1 MLSRSA
7 GQNMYVPVT
16 PALYDLLLQSQKAYI
31 LSKGSFDITLGPVTK
46 LWRTA
51 RKQRVFPNSTAAK
64 EALNLVGFNKV
75 KIDTNSR
82 TVMLRKSGMQLD
94 AGGIAQGYIA
104 QKVLDFL
111 KQQHIT
117 SALID
122 VSGDIALG
130 EPPPGKEGWNIGV
143 NVPEQTSKLQN
154 KKLLLSNCTVSTSGD
169 VYQYIEHNGRKYSH
183 IVDPKT
189 GYGVTTR
196 RNVTVIAADATTAD
210 WLATACSILP
220 IRQAKRLTKKM
231 NAALMIAYIKGE
243 RLIVKSTVNFTKYFN
258 TQ

>member
-1 MLSRSA
+1 
-7 GQNMYVPVT
+7 
-16 PALYDLLLQSQKAYI
+16 
-31 LSKGSFDITLGPVTK
+31 
-46 LWRTA
+46 
-51 RKQRVFPNSTAAK
+51 
-64 EALNLVGFNKV
+64 
-75 KIDTNSR
+75 
-82 TVMLRKSGMQLD
+82 
-94 AGGIAQGYIA
+94 
-104 QKVLDFL
+104 
-111 KQQHIT
+111 
-117 SALID
+117 
-122 VSGDIALG
+122 
-130 EPPPGKEGWNIGV
+130 
-143 NVPEQTSKLQN
+143 VPEQTSKLQN